1 MLRMQA
7 TGIMLLIT
15 CGYLWF
21 LMGIAWAPSNKIYQQ
36 ALVALLWLPGLVAMF
51 VFHRRLLEIW
61 RSSRA
66 FCSFLLLFLLWAAL
80 STLWTGADEPLRELK
95 RVLYVG
101 LFLVSLALL
110 SSQHPERIWQG
121 LAVAFVGLAVA
132 CFASFYLF
140 YIRDMQPLT
149 ARLGGVGQLGH
160 PILGAYVMALVVIWG
175 ARFKPSGIW
184 QNLLWG
190 ALMLFALMF
199 ILLGQ
204 SRGAAL
210 ALIAGVFA
218 LLLLRG
224 GRAVWVGGAAIIL
237 VCWVFY
243 ELFTPLILARGFS
256 YRPEIFQASLDMFM
270 HSPWLG
276 LGVGTDYRVVTFN
289 YPEGFD
295 HTHNGFTHVAV
306 ELGFPGVVLWISLW
320 LSAFHIAWRRR
331 FSAEGPLVFGTLVVS
346 LAALQFDAASLW
358 GTPRAEWFVVW
369 LPLALTLALIAQP
382 QSDRLRP
389 ASIEVS

>member
-149 ARLGGVGQLGH
+149 TRLGGVGQLGH

-270 HSPWLG
+270 QSPWLG

-331 FSAEGPLVFGTLVVS
+331 FSAEGQLVFGTLVVS

-382 QSDRLRP
+382 QSDRLLP